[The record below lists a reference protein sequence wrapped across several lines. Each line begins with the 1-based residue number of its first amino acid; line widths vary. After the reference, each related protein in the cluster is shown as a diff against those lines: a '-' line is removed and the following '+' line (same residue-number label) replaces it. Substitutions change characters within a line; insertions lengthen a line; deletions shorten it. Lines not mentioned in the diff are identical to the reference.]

1 MNTETANGTQM
12 TLDGFTAETYRKQT
26 AGVLGSP
33 ARTSAL
39 PESRKVLKEAVQACF
54 SELCNLSD
62 NSKKKINPM
71 CCSLK
76 TLKIFLA
83 LTEDLILRDFSFAWM
98 KTGMTR
104 NGKFLIQKSS
114 ECPTT
119 GRGCS
124 LSDILEE
131 ETEEKY
137 FLSEE
142 QKNRIVLYK

>member
-54 SELCNLSD
+54 SELCTLSD

-131 ETEEKY
+131 ETEKKY

-142 QKNRIVLYK
+142 QLRKIMWSR